1 MRTEWSDR
9 RGFTLI
15 EMLVSIIVLAI
26 LGSAAV
32 VFLMRQNQ
40 TLLAQNDGTLTSQ
53 NARAGVELLVR
64 EIRNA
69 GYDGRATGAGITRM
83 EPDTVAWTADLN
95 GDGDFADVG
104 AGWAETVQYGFVEDT
119 GELWRDAGGTSALVL
134 TGLDSLRFDYL
145 DADGNVAGGPATVEQ
160 VRIRIWFPTADGVLG
175 GEIMTQVALRNNIY
189 E

>member
-1 MRTEWSDR
+1 MEGRSDT

-15 EMLVSIIVLAI
+15 EMLISIIVLAI

-64 EIRNA
+64 EVRNA
-69 GYDGRATGAGITRM
+69 GYDGRGTGAGLSRM
-83 EPDTVAWTADLN
+83 DPDTVAWTADLN

-104 AGWAETVQYGFVEDT
+104 AGWAENVRYAFVEDT
-119 GELWRDAGGTSALVL
+119 GELWREAGGTSALVL

-145 DADGNVAGGPATVEQ
+145 DGDGNVAVGSASVEQ
-160 VRIRIWFPTADGVLG
+160 VRIRIWYPTPDGVLP
-175 GEIMTQVALRNNIY
+175 GEIETQVALRNNIY
-189 E
+189 D